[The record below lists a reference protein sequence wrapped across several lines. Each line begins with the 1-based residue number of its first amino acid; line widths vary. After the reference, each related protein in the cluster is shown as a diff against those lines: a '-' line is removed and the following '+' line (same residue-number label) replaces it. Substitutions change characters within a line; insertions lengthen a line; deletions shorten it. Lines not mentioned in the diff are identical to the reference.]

1 MQDTKRRM
9 SMRNV
14 AITYGIPARA
24 VARAV
29 ENGEL
34 PAIKL
39 VTGTG
44 RERLYISNADA
55 DLWVA
60 SLLTVGSTAE
70 RVRD

>member
-1 MQDTKRRM
+1 M

-24 VARAV
+24 VARAI

-39 VTGTG
+39 ITETG
-44 RERLYISNADA
+44 RERLYVSTSDA
-55 DLWVA
+55 DLWVS
-60 SLLTVGSTAE
+60 SLLTVDSQLE
-70 RVRD
+70 KVQN